1 MKRQA
6 QFYTLPRAVQHR
18 FVESTRGVGAPAPML
33 VKLFRSRAHWSWG
46 AACVLALVAWVSFS
60 LLGYGQLDSS
70 LAIAPAGVLVVHV
83 AFAAFVVF
91 CALKAQSK
99 AWTNR
104 RTPFATGT
112 FLFPSGVIVSRLSKL
127 TIFPIEDVQDVRVSG
142 AAVDVV
148 FAGQTFSF
156 VAADAARAIEVPA
169 LVQEARTKHR
179 DAKATN
185 DIRQLLLLDP
195 LQDSGVPNPLAPSEP
210 LAPPVLLAPWATV
223 LAVLAGGAI
232 LGWAVFWMRNTW
244 SAKALYAAAVAS
256 DTTAAYRAYLE
267 RGGKRPEV
275 EAILLPR
282 AELREAQAKNSVE
295 AIEAYIKRHAKTR
308 IGPEITAAHRSAL
321 LAELEKAKK
330 VGTLTALNQL
340 EKKHAGYPLIQ
351 QELAAAKQA
360 IFDRV
365 LANFKNEAGKG
376 TDVVPFVARLV
387 HFARL
392 NGAQLDGQK
401 VEIRFQPKYTQNY
414 EHIEDIVQK
423 SPYYTGVPLLPGQYF
438 KGKYPLERE
447 ARVGKRLKERLQR
460 AFPSD
465 ILRFELGKQVGED
478 EGEPPQVSVPTL
490 LVEHSVTFSGG
501 FVGLRKQG
509 MYMGMTLAYRATFL
523 LPKDKGEYVQY
534 RIRLWRAPKQELID
548 EAKTPEELYQA
559 LATDAYDTFATE
571 YLEHWFKKP

>member
-18 FVESTRGVGAPAPML
+18 FVESTRGVGAPAPIL
-33 VKLFRSRAHWSWG
+33 VKLYRSYAHFAWG
-46 AACVLALVAWVSFS
+46 AGSVLGLGLWIAFALM
-60 LLGYGQLDSS
+60 GYGELESS
-70 LAIAPAGVLVVHV
+70 LAIAPSGVLVVHV
-83 AFAAFVVF
+83 AFAALVVF
-91 CALKAQSK
+91 CALMAQSK
-99 AWTNR
+99 AWSNK

-127 TIFPIEDVQDVRVSG
+127 TIFPIEDVQDVRVNG
-142 AAVDVV
+142 ANVEVV
-148 FAGQTFSF
+148 FPGQTFGF
-156 VAADAARAIEVPA
+156 VAADAARASEAPA
-169 LVQEARTKHR
+169 MVQDARTKYR
-179 DAKATN
+179 EAKATH

-210 LAPPVLLAPWATV
+210 LAPPMLLAPWA
-223 LAVLAGGAI
+223 AVVAVVAGGAI

-244 SAKALYAAAVAS
+244 SAKALYAAAVAA

-267 RGGKRPEV
+267 RGGTRPEV
-275 EAILLPR
+275 DAILLPR
-282 AELREAQAKNSVE
+282 AELRDAQSKNSVE
-295 AIEAYIKRHAKTR
+295 AIEAYIKRHEKTR
-308 IGPEITAAHRSAL
+308 IGDEITAAHRKAL
-321 LAELEKAKK
+321 LAELEQAKK
-330 VGTLTALNQL
+330 AGTLTALNQL

-365 LANFKNEAGKG
+365 LADFKREAGKG

-387 HFARL
+387 HYARL
-392 NGAQLDGQK
+392 HGAQAQGQK

-447 ARVGKRLKERLQR
+447 ERVGKRLKERLQR
-460 AFPSD
+460 AFPTD
-465 ILRFELGKQVGED
+465 ILQFELGKQVSES
-478 EGEPPQVSVPTL
+478 ENEPPEVQVPTL
-490 LVEHSVTFSGG
+490 LIEHSVTFSGG

-523 LPKDKGEYVQY
+523 LPNDKGEYVQY

-548 EAKTPEELYQA
+548 EAKTPEELYQT

-571 YLEHWFKKP
+571 YLEHWFKQP